1 MEKAVTLSSLH
12 AATLLNCSVAHLL
25 RLARAGLVPA
35 AKVGKGWVFIEQ
47 DLLDWLRQQAKPK
60 PAPRPPGRPRLRQIT

>member
-1 MEKAVTLSSLH
+1 MTLDSPQ

-25 RLARAGLVPA
+25 RLARSGALPA
-35 AKVGKGWVFIEQ
+35 CKVGRGWVFIEQ

-60 PAPRPPGRPRLRQIT
+60 PALRPPGRPRKRQIT